1 MSHYLNEGVEKG
13 AICKSARDNFL
24 KGFTGTISEDWTSA
38 IDDENLYMYEGDYER
53 YPPKKFDEGGL
64 AEHQDIDD
72 GINSEIRRSK
82 VSFIPNN
89 EETLWIYQKI
99 APMVLEAN
107 NNLWNFDLFGNLELI
122 QYTKYEG
129 DGTKEGNFYDWHMDL
144 SKSANYRKISV
155 IVQLSDETEYEGG
168 DVFMKEGLDI
178 QFPREKGTVIV
189 FPSYILHTVTPV
201 VSGLRESLVIWVS
214 GPPLR

>member
-1 MSHYLNEGVEKG
+1 MQIIYNEHYKNSDIYPYNETDPSGLYFFNNGFNDIDIQKVKKYSEKM
-13 AICKSARDNFL
+13 I
-24 KGFTGTISEDWTSA
+24 
-38 IDDENLYMYEGDYER
+38 
-53 YPPKKFDEGGL
+53 FDEGGL
-64 AEHQDIDD
+64 AEHEDIDD